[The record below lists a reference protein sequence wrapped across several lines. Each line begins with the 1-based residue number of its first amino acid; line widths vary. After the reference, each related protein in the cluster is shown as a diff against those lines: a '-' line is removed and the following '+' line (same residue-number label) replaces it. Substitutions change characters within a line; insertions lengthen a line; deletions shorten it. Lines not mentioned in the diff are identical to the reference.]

1 MILSFTPRSWRKSFE
16 ISNDCGVE
24 QAAFQWMES
33 CHKRKRPEP
42 AARTPKPQDQPD
54 PLVSASELP
63 AQDRLAQGHSTPSC
77 RAGNAADSRCKA
89 GCCSNCANP
98 ACSFP
103 RGFINVGQRHPKFRV
118 INNEAVC
125 NACHCYYS
133 KNGCMKPAPQAPQ
146 QAISRH
152 DPKCRADNPA
162 DSRCKAGCCSDCA
175 NQDCSFP
182 RGALNGFSQQVM
194 FQSVAGKIVCG
205 RCAGYF
211 KLHGIWRT
219 DAAVS
224 EAVPARMLRLQ
235 QHNSAAT
242 AARKLMLQQLGPQRL
257 KHWMKELDPDYSPA
271 RRTGESAWWIYEA
284 PGCV

>member
-1 MILSFTPRSWRKSFE
+1 MSRTNRSWRKSFE

-42 AARTPKPQDQPD
+42 AARTPKPEDQPD

-77 RAGNAADSRCKA
+77 RAGNAANSRCKA

-146 QAISRH
+146 QAISRY

-162 DSRCKAGCCSDCA
+162 DSRCKAGCCSDCE
-175 NQDCSFP
+175 NPDCSLP
-182 RGALNGFSQQVM
+182 RGALHAQRVKFRRVS
-194 FQSVAGKIVCG
+194 GKIVCSQ
-205 RCAGYF
+205 CARYF
-211 KLHGIWRT
+211 DHNGTWRSA
-219 DAAVS
+219 AAVS
-224 EAVPARMLRLQ
+224 EALSARMLRLQ
-235 QHNSAAT
+235 QQIA
-242 AARKLMLQQLGPQRL
+242 AARPVRALMLQQLGPQRL
-257 KHWMKELDPDYSPA
+257 KHWMKELDPDYGPCGST
-271 RRTGESAWWIYEA
+271 RTGESAW
-284 PGCV
+284 